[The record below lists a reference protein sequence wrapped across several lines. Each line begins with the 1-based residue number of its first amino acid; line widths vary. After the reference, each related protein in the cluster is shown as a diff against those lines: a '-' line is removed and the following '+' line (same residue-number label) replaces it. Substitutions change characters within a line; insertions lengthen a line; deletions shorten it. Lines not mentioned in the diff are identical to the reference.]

1 MKSDV
6 WSLGVILFIIL
17 NAVMPFDDSNMS
29 KLIRDQKERRY
40 HIREEIVGI
49 LSNDC
54 KSVIHALLEP
64 SPEKRVDIDDV
75 YTMRWLKK
83 HVERTSRQT

>member
-17 NAVMPFDDSNMS
+17 NAVMPFDDNNMG

-40 HIREEIVGI
+40 HIREEIVGK
-49 LSNDC
+49 LSADC
-54 KSVIHALLEP
+54 KAMVHALLEP
-64 SPEKRVDIDDV
+64 NPKLRININEV
-75 YTMRWLKK
+75 YQMNWLRK
-83 HVERTSRQT
+83 HVQRTSA